1 MCLLSDSK
9 SASSVLALAIVV
21 KQVRQMESIEPSLL
35 RLCG

>member
-9 SASSVLALAIVV
+9 SSCSVLALAIVE
-21 KQVRQMESIEPSLL
+21 KQVRQMESMEPSLL